1 MTLWAAT
8 SCKLRGVAAWADGRG
23 VGLFCSD
30 DF

>member
-1 MTLWAAT
+1 MLWAAT
-8 SCKLRGVAAWADGRG
+8 SCKLCGVAMWAGGRG